1 MSRSLA
7 FSMLLLTCSSPQAMA
22 HASLLQAVPEPGAV
36 VAAGD
41 VPIELRFDSR
51 LDPRFSNVELL
62 KAGSEATA
70 ALSLQAAE
78 SQNLL
83 KAKATG
89 LEEGPYVLRWRVLS
103 VDGHANQGEIK
114 FRIGR

>member
-1 MSRSLA
+1 MARSLA
-7 FSMLLLTCSSPQAMA
+7 FATMLLMCSASQALA
-22 HASLLQAVPEPGAV
+22 HASLLQSVPEPGAV
-36 VAAGD
+36 VAGD
-41 VPIELRFDSR
+41 DVAIELRFDSR
-51 LDPRFSNVELL
+51 LDPRFSRLELL
-62 KAGSEATA
+62 KAGSDAA

-78 SQNLL
+78 SQNTV
-83 KAKATG
+83 KARATG